1 MRQRQPWRWRRGS
14 AGHTN
19 TSGNGAIAAAA
30 QLLRRKGRAATAGAG
45 AGARGSRGAATAA
58 AGGTAAAPT
67 LFRRK
72 GRAAAAG
79 AASGVKRTTE
89 QQFLPLEAQQ
99 QQQQAGSSPCAVMMP
114 QPAAAGAA
122 PPLALQGGRLVA
134 WQPQQFCAFACL
146 HSLFSC
152 FASNHFD
159 CNCERACAQ
168 PALSGHKWR
177 AQPWCVLL
185 AGEPLS
191 CVLRVG
197 CYGGLACCMLSPGC
211 CREKAGAILAS
222 LCTGDRLPAGPAPA
236 SGPEEQAAEKPSG
249 HRLLY
254 AAL

>member
-1 MRQRQPWRWRRGS
+1 M
-14 AGHTN
+14 
-19 TSGNGAIAAAA
+19 
-30 QLLRRKGRAATAGAG
+30 
-45 AGARGSRGAATAA
+45 
-58 AGGTAAAPT
+58 
-67 LFRRK
+67 
-72 GRAAAAG
+72 
-79 AASGVKRTTE
+79 KRTTE

-146 HSLFSC
+146 HSLFSR

-197 CYGGLACCMLSPGC
+197 CYRGLACCLLSSSLLWGDGKPPFSAASALGIVYQQAQPLPRARRGGS
-211 CREKAGAILAS
+211 REAE
-222 LCTGDRLPAGPAPA
+222 RAPA
-236 SGPEEQAAEKPSG
+236 ALCCSPARVPAQSVGAVVLDVNAC
-249 HRLLY
+249 HRRLTVHSRS
-254 AAL
+254 